1 MRETRH
7 VLKLQLEAKDV
18 DAMCIK
24 KSVVFKYIGELLAGG
39 GNRNTSIYSAGMW
52 PTCGVYRVALKI
64 DRAIG
69 RRWLLRGRIK
79 VQTLALYLECKVAR
93 AFVNGR

>member
-24 KSVVFKYIGELLAGG
+24 KSVVFKYIGEQ
-39 GNRNTSIYSAGMW
+39 
-52 PTCGVYRVALKI
+52 V
-64 DRAIG
+64 AIG
-69 RRWLLRGRIK
+69 RPAVTG
-79 VQTLALYLECKVAR
+79 TR
-93 AFVNGR
+93 AFIPPACGGRVAFIASH